1 MYVTLNEDSYD
12 DIHILENDKGGH
24 EFYTKGCLLFS
35 HVLQPSICLIKMLMK
50 LEFAQLHF

>member
-1 MYVTLNEDSYD
+1 MTLNEDSYN
-12 DIHILENDKGGH
+12 DIPILENDKGCH